1 MWRII
6 HMSAEDPVVAAR
18 RHLTQLLGMRDENVH
33 RDGKFLPI
41 ARDAWQALSSNNMWR
56 EHVLA
61 FLDLAKTRK
70 NDAAKAD
77 DYLWTAFVLACYNRM
92 EHYRHGTHC
101 TLDAECHAHVHYS
114 QCGHVVKDALARPGN
129 DSLNVFHQ
137 SRMAERIISWTNPL
151 PAVIWEQTE
160 TICEDGKSV
169 DRKTVIKRGEPG
181 HFKDVYQRP

>member
-1 MWRII
+1 
-6 HMSAEDPVVAAR
+6 MSAEDPVVAAR

-41 ARDAWQALSSNNMWR
+41 ARDAWQALSPNNMWR

-92 EHYRHGTHC
+92 DIIGMELTALLTQNATRMYIIPNADTWLKTHWR
-101 TLDAECHAHVHYS
+101 A
-114 QCGHVVKDALARPGN
+114 P
-129 DSLNVFHQ
+129 
-137 SRMAERIISWTNPL
+137 
-151 PAVIWEQTE
+151 E
-160 TICEDGKSV
+160 TI
-169 DRKTVIKRGEPG
+169 
-181 HFKDVYQRP
+181 H